1 MNPYNMNI
9 TNTVNTL
16 RGTVAEEIEK
26 NTDWEL
32 FGQNVASF
40 LYQTGMSIGDSALQV
55 GTLGRAATLFMGG
68 SAAGGVISG
77 GVMGGVTD
85 GVNWAGNATSQNGTA
100 MGSGQVAV
108 DSRATKQKTVSQR
121 ETVKADTTLFNR
133 KILANLNQARKT
145 LIQFAKANFPGV
157 VQNLETGKT
166 IKISR
171 NGLDKFLSGR
181 LPYEKYATRFHIP
194 ELVEKAHKVGE
205 ATDVKGRAEIL
216 GYEYYESPITVDEKE
231 YMAYIRVRETK
242 SGDSYYG
249 HTIGEI
255 EDIKIEPSARVD
267 TQDVSQP
274 VYAIDDSTFN
284 SIIPQTGDSINKKYA
299 EKGAEYTE
307 KPESRLDMGIQASK
321 SPDSQP
327 SLISDQALNE
337 LMNDQSFLDF
347 LKRKGDLKLTKD
359 MTRDRKRTAIRE
371 ALGRAVQKKNVSK
384 PGLEK
389 PEGNDILE
397 KINPDALLHQMGGLT
412 DGRGEE
418 GATGG
423 VPGSEVPAGTSAQD
437 GDRSGVQETGGG
449 VQEGLSRQAI
459 HGSASGGLTASFG
472 QQPVKSWA
480 KDTVITPPEGSIVQG
495 EQQVA
500 GEFYIPSYVIQDES
514 GDQTP
519 DASIHQPMEKEEE
532 WAETG
537 PSESERKRRFISEF
551 TGRIRTSICSM

>member
-1 MNPYNMNI
+1 M
-9 TNTVNTL
+9 
-16 RGTVAEEIEK
+16 
-26 NTDWEL
+26 
-32 FGQNVASF
+32 
-40 LYQTGMSIGDSALQV
+40 

-77 GVMGGVTD
+77 GVMGSVTD
-85 GVNWAGNATSQNGTA
+85 GVNWAGNATSQNGIA
-100 MGSGQVAV
+100 MGSDQVAV

-359 MTRDRKRTAIRE
+359 MTRDRKRTTIRE